1 MSKSLL
7 EQLPEIVRAG
17 KRQAER
23 ILEGLESRTRIG
35 LQTRELVTPA
45 RNTIEQNL
53 ALHPSAKSKTTLG
66 GELALREG
74 SGQQEM
80 TARNAQWFNRLI
92 YGDNLLAMA
101 ALLAGDDNAP
111 SLRGKIDLI
120 YIDPPFDSK
129 ADYRT
134 KITLPGA
141 ASGSSQ
147 EVEQKP
153 TVIEQFAYS
162 DTWADGT
169 ASYLAMIVPRLCLM
183 RELLSDQ
190 GSIYVHLDWH
200 VGHYAKV
207 VMDEIFGKDLL
218 INEIPWQRV
227 YAHND
232 SMRYGRVHD
241 TLFFYAKS
249 PNHIFNT
256 QYEPYSQ
263 QYLKMYSMDD
273 GDGRKYKVENTL
285 GPGGRGVTY
294 NWNGHTRA
302 WRYSK
307 VNMQKLHD
315 SGLLY
320 YTSSGFPKKKVYL
333 AEMPGK
339 PIQDIWVDINVI
351 AGQANEAVNYGT
363 QKPQALLE
371 RIIKSSSDEN
381 SIVADFFGGSGTT
394 AAVAE
399 KLNRRWIISDLGKPA
414 CMIMR
419 KRLIDQNARPFL
431 YQAIGDYQVEAAR
444 STLGRKF
451 RVGDLSQ
458 IVLGL
463 YGALPLAPEDNPNRN
478 LGYVPSRSRGDE
490 TQTSSPE
497 SQSLLTSAATNKK
510 VLVMVDSPQK
520 LTGLATLKKAQ
531 ELRASHLG
539 GWEKV
544 IVLGWNFTPDIGH
557 VITELADDKLEVL
570 VIPPDLLDRLKK
582 SGGYEK
588 MKADFAAQ
596 RIRFSSLQYVTVKP
610 IERKTLASG
619 EALTVE
625 LDNYVLLSPDAL
637 NLEAKDKER
646 LQAVVNRDPL
656 ALVEYWSVDPDYDGE
671 VFRSVWQDYRG
682 NTENDDDPLH
692 VVRKAV
698 LSGLPVKAGKRRVCV
713 RVVDVF
719 GFEAEV
725 IKEI

>member
-23 ILEGLESRTRIG
+23 IMEGLEARSRVG

-45 RNTIEQNL
+45 KDTNWQEFQSLKPHAKAQATLAGDL
-53 ALHPSAKSKTTLG
+53 ALLNDTA
-66 GELALREG
+66 
-74 SGQQEM
+74 GQTQLI
-80 TARNAQWFNRLI
+80 ASRAQWFNRLI
-92 YGDNLLAMA
+92 YGDNLLCMA
-101 ALLAGDDNAP
+101 ALLAGDAESP

-134 KITLPGA
+134 KITLPG
-141 ASGSSQ
+141 GD
-147 EVEQKP
+147 VEQKP

-200 VGHYAKV
+200 VCHYVKA
-207 VMDEIFGKDLL
+207 VMDEIFGREAFR
-218 INEIPWQRV
+218 NEIVWKRTSGHSD
-227 YAHND
+227 A
-232 SMRYGRVHD
+232 SRYGNSHD
-241 TLFFYAKS
+241 VLFYFVKTVDATWNETYQKYDPEYVEAYYRYTD
-249 PNHIFNT
+249 P
-256 QYEPYSQ
+256 
-263 QYLKMYSMDD
+263 
-273 GDGRKYKVENTL
+273 DGRRWMSGDL
-285 GPGGRGVTY
+285 GAAGLQGGGYDYVWKGV
-294 NWNGHTRA
+294 RRV
-302 WRYSK
+302 WRLPETS
-307 VNMQKLHD
+307 MAKLD
-315 SGLLY
+315 AAGKIY
-320 YTSSGFPKKKVYL
+320 YTKKTGIPRIKRYL
-333 AEMPGK
+333 DESKGIPT
-339 PIQDIWVDINVI
+339 QDIWDDL
-351 AGQANEAVNYGT
+351 ESLRSWHKERLDYTT
-363 QKPQALLE
+363 QKPEPLLE
-371 RIIKSSSDEN
+371 RIIKASSSEN
-381 SIVADFFGGSGTT
+381 SIVADFFGGSGTL

-399 KLNRRWIISDLGKPA
+399 KLGRRWITSDLGKPA

-419 KRLIDQNARPFL
+419 KRMIDQSARPFF

-444 STLGRKF
+444 SALGKKF

-463 YGALPLAPEDNPNRN
+463 FGALPLDADDNPNRN
-478 LGYVPSRSRGDE
+478 LGKIPQSR
-490 TQTSSPE
+490 T
-497 SQSLLTSAATNKK
+497 
-510 VLVMVDSPQK
+510 LVFVDSPQK
-520 LTGLATLKKAQ
+520 LTGLATLKKVQ
-531 ELRASHLG
+531 ELRGSHLG

-544 IVLGWNFTPDIGH
+544 VVLGWNFTADIGE
-557 VITELADDKLEVL
+557 VITNLNDAKLEVL

-582 SGGYEK
+582 SGGFEK
-588 MKADFAAQ
+588 LKTDFDAQ
-596 RIRFSSLQYVTVKP
+596 RIRFSSLQYVTIKP
-610 IERKTLASG
+610 IERKAIASG
-619 EALTVE
+619 EVLTVE
-625 LDNYVLLSPDAL
+625 LENYVLLSPDAL

-682 NTENDDDPLH
+682 NTDNDHDPLH

-698 LSGLPVKAGKRRVCV
+698 LSGLPVKSGSRRVCV

-725 IKEI
+725 VKTV